1 MRGVSES
8 LIAIILIVI
17 GIALAILFISW
28 YLHNGGTVANS
39 LWNTTP
45 NTSSYFGGSS

>member
-1 MRGVSES
+1 MKGVSES

-17 GIALAILFISW
+17 GLALAIIFISW
-28 YLHNGGTVANS
+28 YLSHGGAVANS
-39 LWNTTP
+39 LWNATP